1 MPENTALNP
10 VQTAL
15 TPQARF
21 EEYLQSRG
29 MRHTEQRRLLVE
41 LIFSHHEHF
50 DTDQL
55 LAQLPLKGQR
65 GYVSRPTVYRTLAEF
80 VDAGLLRKFE
90 LNGRSVYE
98 HDYGYP
104 AHDHLYCKQCQKLFE
119 FKSDELVELRNR
131 VAQNHRFRVTGHR
144 LTIYGVC
151 ETCAQ
156 AKRRTKRKVDLI

>member
-1 MPENTALNP
+1 MTENYTLGEIQ
-10 VQTAL
+10 VAL

-29 MRHTEQRRLLVE
+29 MRNTEQRRVLVE
-41 LIFSHHEHF
+41 HIFSHHEHF
-50 DTDQL
+50 DADQL
-55 LAQLPLKGQR
+55 IAQLPLKGQP

-90 LNGRSVYE
+90 LNGRAVYE

-119 FKSDELVELRNR
+119 FKSDELVDLRNR
-131 VAQNHRFRVTGHR
+131 VAQEHRFRVTGHR
-144 LTIYGVC
+144 LIIYGVC
-151 ETCAQ
+151 ETCLQ
-156 AKRRTKRKVDLI
+156 TKRRTKRKVDLI